1 MCRCRDTQAGD
12 RSEEAETGRVRT
24 MLKIRASY
32 ETESELKKLI
42 ELLGCTLHSM
52 KLQPA
57 AGKYKRAYISLIDLK
72 DVEISRDDD

>member
-1 MCRCRDTQAGD
+1 M
-12 RSEEAETGRVRT
+12 
-24 MLKIRASY
+24 
-32 ETESELKKLI
+32 KLI
-42 ELLGCTLHSM
+42 ELLGGTLHSM